1 MDPDP
6 GEVLD
11 AAADAC
17 NWTLEDKLLVCLG
30 YIAAEGRPVRLN
42 FMAYVATVMA
52 EDKEWNVLPSL
63 HTKEGATL

>member
-30 YIAAEGRPVRLN
+30 YIAAEGRSARLD
-42 FMAYVATVMA
+42 FAAYVATMQA
-52 EDKEWNVLPSL
+52 QDKEWNVLPSL
-63 HTKEGATL
+63 HTSEGATL

>member
-30 YIAAEGRPVRLN
+30 YIAAEGRSARLD
-42 FMAYVATVMA
+42 FAAYVATVQA
-52 EDKEWNVLPSL
+52 EDKEWNVLPTL

>member
-6 GEVLD
+6 AEVLD
-11 AAADAC
+11 TAADAC
-17 NWTLEDKLLVCLG
+17 GWTLEDKLLVCLG
-30 YIAAEGRPVRLN
+30 YIAAEGRSIRIA
-42 FMAYVATVMA
+42 FAAYVAVVQA

>member
-30 YIAAEGRPVRLN
+30 YIAAEGRSARLD
-42 FMAYVATVMA
+42 FAAYVATVQA

-63 HTKEGATL
+63 HTKEGAAL